1 MKRYLILLN
10 GSQFPSNISHVMWNR
25 GSFEIS
31 FFLKLLE
38 TNEILQLKMTFNVLL
53 GVPENLYFYVH
64 ILITLISSHHQVDF
78 ISQII
83 KLCKNKVPFYHN
95 SLKSPCLPLPSPT
108 QLSV

>member
-1 MKRYLILLN
+1 
-10 GSQFPSNISHVMWNR
+10 
-25 GSFEIS
+25 
-31 FFLKLLE
+31 
-38 TNEILQLKMTFNVLL
+38 MTFNVLL

-108 QLSV
+108 QLSVYYILLQSLFDYVDKCVLQ